1 MDKMLD
7 GVKKEIL
14 NLLEKEEPKSIA
26 HLVHLTLIS
35 MEENQYQGLS
45 ELIESYN
52 AALERTKKISS
63 D

>member
-26 HLVHLTLIS
+26 HIVHLALVT
-35 MEENQYQGLS
+35 MEENRYQGLS

-52 AALERTKKISS
+52 ATLERTKKSPS